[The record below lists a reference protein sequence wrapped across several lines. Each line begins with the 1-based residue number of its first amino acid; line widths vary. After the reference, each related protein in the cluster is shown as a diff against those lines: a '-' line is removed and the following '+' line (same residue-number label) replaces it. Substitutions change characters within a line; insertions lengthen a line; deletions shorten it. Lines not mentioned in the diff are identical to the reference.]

1 MIRRTNLLLATVAS
15 LSLSLQAQQ
24 IAEGYSSDTNTLANG
39 AGNVLETA
47 FGTVSFDGL
56 ELTLTSSNGTQTLL
70 TFPSNTF
77 GSFTAPIGANRVLFG
92 ESSNDGIWS
101 VPLNG
106 GTPQLV
112 ANVLFNYDAVLLDDD
127 RALVSAKTGGFS
139 SPDNEVMFVDLLT
152 GQTQLLAQFP
162 GASGPLA
169 IDAAGDV
176 YYATASATFPAPPG
190 TADVLRLS
198 RATVDAAI
206 LNNQVLG
213 TGDAT
218 VVIQGLDAAG
228 DLAFDDDGDLFY
240 VDWMN
245 GAIGEINGASS
256 SQASLGPVLVDFAGS
271 GVSGSGLQF
280 VASSAPGDQV
290 FEPFQFA
297 GGTLYVRS
305 GSWSTGASQ
314 NQGLRAAPP
323 ALTSSA
329 PATIPSGAFSLDTT
343 GGPANG
349 FGLLLFATGPA
360 SGSVTLPIPGLE
372 ASLLLSASL
381 ANSAVMV
388 PLPLDASGAASLNLN
403 NPGFAPILTAHAQT
417 VVLSTSGA
425 IGSAATLPL
434 QVGQ

>member
-169 IDAAGDV
+169 IDAAG
-176 YYATASATFPAPPG
+176 
-190 TADVLRLS
+190 
-198 RATVDAAI
+198 
-206 LNNQVLG
+206 
-213 TGDAT
+213 
-218 VVIQGLDAAG
+218 
-228 DLAFDDDGDLFY
+228 
-240 VDWMN
+240 
-245 GAIGEINGASS
+245 E
-256 SQASLGPVLVDFAGS
+256 
-271 GVSGSGLQF
+271 
-280 VASSAPGDQV
+280 
-290 FEPFQFA
+290 A
-297 GGTLYVRS
+297 GGGVVTLGIGRWY
-305 GSWSTGASQ
+305 
-314 NQGLRAAPP
+314 
-323 ALTSSA
+323 
-329 PATIPSGAFSLDTT
+329 LD
-343 GGPANG
+343 GP
-349 FGLLLFATGPA
+349 LLLPNNVRLKGAGMDRTAIYFA
-360 SGSVTLPIPGLE
+360 
-372 ASLLLSASL
+372 
-381 ANSAVMV
+381 
-388 PLPLDASGAASLNLN
+388 
-403 NPGFAPILTAHAQT
+403 FR
-417 VVLSTSGA
+417 
-425 IGSAATLPL
+425 
-434 QVGQ
+434 